1 MHVVLVSVRR
11 FVGNNKYCRKSLNF
25 RKSQHNFRRNT
36 ECINIRKRTWKKSSP
51 GALAYIDGRNRIKQ
65 HWGLEADNLAD
76 QSGLAATMKITA
88 DYHFSTAPIENGQC
102 YTGRPMNELRVIC
115 ARYPLN
121 EVVAAECKHL
131 AGSLPDSEGVADNCT
146 SLERVAQSAYLSL
159 GVRCL
164 AEAATLN
171 DLAAQ
176 VQMLALAS
184 NRFKIEVL
192 RTYQDPNFSKQDA
205 IQSLADAL
213 QGGPDLRQPLC
224 RFIIVVQKRRL
235 WFGEIVATCSRL
247 YRLHD
252 AKPFHTSVSLPS
264 RLARG
269 LVNLVLPSACSVL
282 DPFCGTGSILL
293 EAQALGLQIH
303 GVDISSKMVHISR
316 HNLAHFGYQ
325 GIIELGNAMQCN
337 QKADAIVT
345 DLPYGRGVKKIQLDE
360 NLEILKHLVT
370 LAPQAIYLA
379 DEPIPD
385 LLTKAGYQK
394 IDICCVSKRIGM
406 QRYVHFAV

>member
-1 MHVVLVSVRR
+1 
-11 FVGNNKYCRKSLNF
+11 
-25 RKSQHNFRRNT
+25 
-36 ECINIRKRTWKKSSP
+36 
-51 GALAYIDGRNRIKQ
+51 
-65 HWGLEADNLAD
+65 
-76 QSGLAATMKITA
+76 
-88 DYHFSTAPIENGQC
+88 
-102 YTGRPMNELRVIC
+102 MNELRVIC
-115 ARYPLN
+115 ARFPLN
-121 EVVAAECKHL
+121 ELVSAECKHL

-164 AEAATLN
+164 AEAATLD

-192 RTYQDPNFSKQDA
+192 RTYLDPNFSKQDA
-205 IQSLADAL
+205 IRSLADAL

-235 WFGEIVATCSRL
+235 WFGEIVATCNRL

-293 EAQALGLQIH
+293 EAQALGLQTT
-303 GVDISSKMVHISR
+303 GWISVQRWFISHS

-337 QKADAIVT
+337 QKADA
-345 DLPYGRGVKKIQLDE
+345 LSP
-360 NLEILKHLVT
+360 
-370 LAPQAIYLA
+370 IYPMA
-379 DEPIPD
+379 E
-385 LLTKAGYQK
+385 
-394 IDICCVSKRIGM
+394 VSKKFNLTRTWKS
-406 QRYVHFAV
+406 